1 MPFVPCQPR
10 KGVRN
15 TLIEFQL
22 FGGSLSS
29 SRILS
34 SLHYLAKVLHSPG
47 TTRYAT
53 SRLPLVKPLSV
64 HLSAM
69 TRKATLPLASPVD
82 KTAEQLYQE
91 QLTLSGFSGSARATH
106 HTAFGTLTSTKSLAR
121 KLVADDGRAMNER
134 GAAFRNGVGDS
145 VAAGEY
151 VGAGKV
157 GGRASLFEVGTRK
170 LTVPGRKM
178 ERDPFSDTEDEAEKE
193 KTSKEEEAEEL
204 RMWEEKTNTGFS
216 FYAGRKPVP
225 RPERVIVASAE
236 SVFILLRHLP
246 YVSPL
251 ERPKTVSRPA
261 EQASTTTKEVE
272 TNRRVVQEGATLLK
286 KKRRVEDTSSP
297 RPLLSPSSSPAPLP
311 LARSKPSFPPP
322 SSNVSSRSSASTPSC
337 AQPRSTPSN
346 PFAKKQNIVPKSAAR
361 TASKNIIK
369 CTPVLAKR
377 SSLSAFKR

>member
-1 MPFVPCQPR
+1 VPFAPCQAR
-10 KGVRN
+10 NGGIRN
-15 TLIEFQL
+15 TLIEYQL

-34 SLHYLAKVLHSPG
+34 YLHYLAKVLHSSG

-53 SRLPLVKPLSV
+53 IRSPFIKPLSL

-69 TRKATLPLASPVD
+69 TRKATLPPASSVD

-91 QLTLSGFSGSARATH
+91 QLALSGFSGSARATH
-106 HTAFGTLTSTKSLAR
+106 HAAFGTLTSTKSLAR
-121 KLVADDGRAMNER
+121 KLVADDGRAMSEK

-151 VGAGKV
+151 VGAGRV
-157 GGRASLFEVGTRK
+157 GGRASLFDVGTRK
-170 LTVPGRKM
+170 LTIPGRKM
-178 ERDPFSDTEDEAEKE
+178 ERDPLSDTEDEAEKE
-193 KTSKEEEAEEL
+193 TTLREEEAEEL
-204 RMWEEKTNTGFS
+204 RIWEEKTNTGFS
-216 FYAGRKPVP
+216 FYAGRRPVP
-225 RPERVIVASAE
+225 QPERVILAAAE

-251 ERPKTVSRPA
+251 ERTTTVSRPA
-261 EQASTTTKEVE
+261 EEAATTKEVQAE
-272 TNRRVVQEGATLLK
+272 RRVVQEGATLLK
-286 KKRRVEDTSSP
+286 KKRRVENTSSP
-297 RPLLSPSSSPAPLP
+297 RPLPSSSSSSPAPPLP
-311 LARSKPSFPPP
+311 QTKPSFPS
-322 SSNVSSRSSASTPSC
+322 SSNLVSQSSTSTPPC

-346 PFAKKQNIVPKSAAR
+346 PFAKKSAAIPKSAAR

-369 CTPVLAKR
+369 VTPTLAKR